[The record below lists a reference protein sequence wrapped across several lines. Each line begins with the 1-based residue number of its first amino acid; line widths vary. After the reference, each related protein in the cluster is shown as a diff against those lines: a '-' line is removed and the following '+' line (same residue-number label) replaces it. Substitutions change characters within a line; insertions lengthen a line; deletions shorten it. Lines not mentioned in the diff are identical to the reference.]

1 MTTATMNPTT
11 TVRRGYDVD
20 VQDGTG
26 DRFTLTYWAASVSA
40 IPDAVRR
47 ESAQFLAHHPTQIAQ
62 SQLTIRAIRHR

>member
-1 MTTATMNPTT
+1 MTTATMNPTAT
-11 TVRRGYDVD
+11 RMRGYTVD

-47 ESAQFLAHHPTQIAQ
+47 ESAQFLAHNPTCVAQ
-62 SQLTIRAIRHR
+62 SQLKILAIRHR